1 MMLYTTNSATHNPN
15 HMTTSDIKRLKSI
28 VKEFNQAASRPILD
42 NASMDAEQKINALVE
57 IIDLADIMATIVEE
71 TIFDEI
77 TTDDDLS
84 EDKIP

>member
-1 MMLYTTNSATHNPN
+1 
-15 HMTTSDIKRLKSI
+15 MTTSDIKRLKSI